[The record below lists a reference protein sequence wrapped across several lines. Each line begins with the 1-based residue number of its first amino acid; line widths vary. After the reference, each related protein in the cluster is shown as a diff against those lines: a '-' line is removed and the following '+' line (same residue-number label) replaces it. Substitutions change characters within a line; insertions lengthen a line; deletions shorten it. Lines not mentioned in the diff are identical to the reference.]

1 MPPCRAVTFAPRPGQ
16 SRSTAAS
23 APSTVADRIC
33 CNGPVKVQRQTTSAE
48 LAELR
53 AKYVPRGIT
62 TAHPVAADRAKGSEL
77 WDVSGR
83 RYIDFAGGIGVMNVG
98 HAHPH
103 VMEAVRAQLE
113 RATHTSFQVVMY
125 ESYLRLAER
134 LCDVTPLPGP
144 KKAVFFTTGAEAI
157 ENAVKIARA
166 YTGRP
171 AVISFRGSFHGRTL
185 LTLSLTGSVSPY
197 KQNFG
202 PYAAEIYQSPFPY
215 EYRGWNTERAV
226 ASLES
231 LFESEVSPKR
241 VAAVIIEPVLG
252 EGGFV
257 PAPPDFLRRLRELTE
272 RHGILLIVDEIQ
284 TRFRR
289 TGKFFGIEHSDV
301 EPDLVTVAKSLAAGF
316 PLSGVVG
323 RADVMDAP
331 DPGGLGGTYGG
342 NPIACAAGVAVMD
355 VMRDEKLPD
364 RAARIGSV
372 LGERM
377 QTGAA
382 EHEIVGDVRVVGA
395 MAGMELVRDRGTKE
409 PADTE
414 TAKVLAVAREKGLIV
429 LRAGAHHNVIRTL
442 MPLNIPDDQLM
453 EGLDMLGSALAE
465 VAGGPARSKA

>member
-1 MPPCRAVTFAPRPGQ
+1 MPPLSIVTFAVRPGQ
-16 SRSTAAS
+16 RRSTAA
-23 APSTVADRIC
+23 AVASTVADGIC
-33 CNGPVKVQRQTTSAE
+33 CNGLVRAE
-48 LAELR
+48 KQSTQADLTELR

-62 TAHPVAADRAKGSEL
+62 SAHPIAADHTQGSEL

-98 HAHPH
+98 HNHPR
-103 VMEAVRAQLE
+103 VMEAVRAQLD
-113 RATHTSFQVVMY
+113 RATHTSFQVVVY
-125 ESYLRLAER
+125 ESYLRLAEQ
-134 LCDVTPLPGP
+134 LCEVAPLPGP
-144 KKAVFFTTGAEAI
+144 KKAIFFSTGAEAI

-166 YTGRP
+166 FTGRP

-215 EYRGWNTERAV
+215 EYRGWSTERAL

-241 VAAVIIEPVLG
+241 VAAVVIEPVLG

-257 PAPPDFLRRLRELTE
+257 PAPPDFLQKLRELTE

-284 TRFRR
+284 TGFGR
-289 TGKFFGIEHSDV
+289 TGKFFAIEHSGV
-301 EPDLVTVAKSLAAGF
+301 KPDLVAVAKSLAAGF

-331 DPGGLGGTYGG
+331 EPGGLGGTYGG
-342 NPIACAAGVAVMD
+342 NPVACAAGVAVME
-355 VMRDEKLPD
+355 VMRDEKLPE

-372 LGERM
+372 IEERM
-377 QTGAA
+377 QSWAA
-382 EHEIVGDVRVVGA
+382 EHDIVGDVRGLGA
-395 MAGMELVRDRGTKE
+395 MMGMELVRDRGTKE
-409 PADTE
+409 AADKE
-414 TAKVLAVAREKGLIV
+414 AAAILASAREKGLIV
-429 LRAGAHHNVIRTL
+429 LRAGTHHNVIRTL
-442 MPLNIPDDQLM
+442 MPLTIPDDQLM
-453 EGLDMLGSALAE
+453 EGLDILGSALAE
-465 VAGGPARSKA
+465 ARSKK